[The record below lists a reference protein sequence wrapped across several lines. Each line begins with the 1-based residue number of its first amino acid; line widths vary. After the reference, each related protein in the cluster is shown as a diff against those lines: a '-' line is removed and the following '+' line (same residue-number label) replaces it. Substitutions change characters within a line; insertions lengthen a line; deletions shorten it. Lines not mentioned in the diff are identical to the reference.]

1 MDKDK
6 IREILIANGVDYEV
20 TIERF
25 ANNLDMYIKFLN
37 KFCDD
42 KNFIALQESVKNKD
56 FKNMLTHVHTLKG
69 ITGNLG
75 LTKLYNICSDMTY
88 QLRTDKGE
96 QAMILAVDLEKEY
109 ANITQAIN
117 DVMGVYNA

>member
-6 IREILIANGVDYEV
+6 IKGILVADGVDYEG

-42 KNFIALQESVKNKD
+42 QNFIALQESVKNKD
-56 FKNMLTHVHTLKG
+56 FENMLTHVHTLKG
-69 ITGNLG
+69 VTGNLG
-75 LTKLYNICSDMTY
+75 LIKLYNICSNMTNE
-88 QLRTDKGE
+88 LRAGNGE
-96 QAMILAVDLEKEY
+96 KAMVLAVDLEKEY
-109 ANITQAIN
+109 ANITQTIST
-117 DVMGVYNA
+117 VMGVYNA